1 MEHLQDNEKNIK
13 YENLCDVADLVNINY
28 DDARLT
34 AFLSVFTPEFLGVS
48 LFLYLSVVL
57 CSLRQNMRRFQ
68 RMDGC
73 YSYFLAIA
81 LNNLD
86 SEKNIRSEELS
97 IVANGRRCFLLC

>member
-28 DDARLT
+28 DD
-34 AFLSVFTPEFLGVS
+34 TPEFLAVS